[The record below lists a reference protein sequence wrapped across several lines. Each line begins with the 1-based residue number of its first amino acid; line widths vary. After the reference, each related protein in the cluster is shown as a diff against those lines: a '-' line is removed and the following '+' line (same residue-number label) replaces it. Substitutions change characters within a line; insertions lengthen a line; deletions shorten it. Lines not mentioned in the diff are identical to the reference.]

1 MDPAV
6 PIDFALP
13 DQDGDNYRLSEHL
26 AQPMAVLFY
35 RGDW

>member
-1 MDPAV
+1 MDAST

-13 DQDGDNYRLSEHL
+13 DQDGETYRLSEHL
-26 AQPMAVLFY
+26 AQPMLVLFY